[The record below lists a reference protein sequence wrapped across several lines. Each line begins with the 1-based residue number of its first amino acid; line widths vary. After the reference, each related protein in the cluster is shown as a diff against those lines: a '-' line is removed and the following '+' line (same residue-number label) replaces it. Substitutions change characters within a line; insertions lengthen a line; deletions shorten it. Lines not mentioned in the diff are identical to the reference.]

1 MSLEL
6 ITQDEFI
13 KKYIPA
19 KTKEKKQSFARKKQD
34 CLDMGYTDYLS
45 NRITIKSLLTKG
57 VIKIS

>member
-19 KTKEKKQSFARKKQD
+19 KTKEKKQAFIRKQ
-34 CLDMGYTDYLS
+34 
-45 NRITIKSLLTKG
+45 
-57 VIKIS
+57 